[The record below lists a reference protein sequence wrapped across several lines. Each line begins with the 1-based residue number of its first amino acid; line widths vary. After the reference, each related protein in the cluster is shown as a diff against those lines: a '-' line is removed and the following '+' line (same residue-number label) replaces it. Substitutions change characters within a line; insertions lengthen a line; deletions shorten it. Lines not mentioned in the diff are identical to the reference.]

1 MKFEN
6 IIESGDFDRTLQGA
20 KTALEQLG
28 YRQKSDA
35 GRTWIYARGN
45 FWGALFAASPK
56 SWQSTVVLEQVPSGL
71 LIRLIVNM
79 FGKVEVPAGVKYWQ
93 KEVDY
98 LCRLAAGE
106 SLEVENVKFDRPP
119 FFKPFAL
126 SMGVA
131 FLCLSVGA
139 ILAMMMQNN
148 LPIYI
153 FASIGTLTMKK
164 IYTKYYSD

>member
-45 FWGALFAASPK
+45 FLGALFALSPK

-71 LIRLIVNM
+71 LVRLIVDM
-79 FGKVEVPAGVKYWQ
+79 FGKVELPAGVRYWQ
-93 KEVDY
+93 KEADY
-98 LCRLAAGE
+98 ISRLAAGE
-106 SLEVENVKFDRPP
+106 SMEVENVRFDRPP

-126 SMGVA
+126 SMGA
-131 FLCLSVGA
+131 ILLSLSVGA
-139 ILAMMMQNN
+139 ILAMMMQNT
-148 LPIYI
+148 LPVYI
-153 FASIGTLTMKK
+153 FAGIGTFIMRK
-164 IYTKYYSD
+164 IYTKYYLD

>member
-45 FWGALFAASPK
+45 FWGALFAISPK

-71 LIRLIVNM
+71 LVRLIVDM

-106 SLEVENVKFDRPP
+106 SMEVENLKFDRHP

-126 SMGVA
+126 SMGVL
-131 FLCLSVGA
+131 FLSLSVGG
-139 ILAMMMQNN
+139 ILAMTIQNT
-148 LPIYI
+148 LVIYV
-153 FASIGTLTMKK
+153 FAAIGTLIVKK
-164 IYTKYYSD
+164 IWTK

>member
-35 GRTWIYARGN
+35 GRTWIYTKGN
-45 FWGALFAASPK
+45 FWGALFATSPK

-71 LIRLIVNM
+71 QMRLMVDM
-79 FGKVEVPAGVKYWQ
+79 FGKVEIPAAVKYWQ
-93 KEVDY
+93 KEVDFIG
-98 LCRLAAGE
+98 RFSAGE
-106 SLEVENVKFDRPP
+106 SVEVEKVKFDRPP

-126 SMGVA
+126 SMGVL
-131 FLCLSVGA
+131 FLSLSVGG
-139 ILAMMMQNN
+139 IVAMMVHNT
-148 LPIYI
+148 LAIYI
-153 FASIGTLTMKK
+153 FAGIGTLTLKK
-164 IYTKYYSD
+164 IWNKYLE

>member
-6 IIESGDFDRTLQGA
+6 IIESGDFDRTLQSA

-98 LCRLAAGE
+98 IFRLAAGE
-106 SLEVENVKFDRPP
+106 SMEVKNVRFDRPP

-126 SMGVA
+126 SMGVM
-131 FLCLSVGA
+131 FLCIFVGS
-139 ILAMMMQNN
+139 ILGMMMQNKVVF
-148 LPIYI
+148 YV
-153 FASIGTLTMKK
+153 FVGIGTLTMTK
-164 IYTKYYSD
+164 IWNKYWF